1 MCLTGL
7 PKWKFQE
14 PPLINI
20 LGHDYSKQSKSTAQ
34 CWQSAIFIT
43 RYIFIHTAAV
53 PIGNFEEDSLFH
65 CQPLQ
70 VWHQQN
76 LQTVIRR
83 FNNETSHLFWD
94 TSVLNTTYI
103 LDTPY
108 IQCFTICLMS
118 LIYCSH
124 FRLNYA
130 SQSETIGI
138 GLYRP
143 ISHEKALKQHCSNLR
158 PWQGMSK

>member
-34 CWQSAIFIT
+34 CAQSAIFIT

-83 FNNETSHLFWD
+83 FNNETSHLFWN
-94 TSVLNTTYI
+94 TAVFNTTYI

-108 IQCFTICLMS
+108 IQCFTIMFNEPYILQSFQAEVC
-118 LIYCSH
+118 IPK
-124 FRLNYA
+124 RNYRNRSIQA
-130 SQSETIGI
+130 NQ
-138 GLYRP
+138 
-143 ISHEKALKQHCSNLR
+143 
-158 PWQGMSK
+158 PWESTKTTLQQP